1 MTLMIYLRTIS
12 ITINIQTMFYSKK
25 IKNLEDRIEVLEVMV
40 KELSE
45 RVSNYCQEVDRL
57 FALHQTQNPSPKPA
71 KPRHRPRR
79 NNGKET
85 SAATE

>member
-1 MTLMIYLRTIS
+1 
-12 ITINIQTMFYSKK
+12 MFYGKK

-57 FALHQTQNPSPKPA
+57 FALH
-71 KPRHRPRR
+71 
-79 NNGKET
+79 
-85 SAATE
+85 